1 MNSQGFA
8 GPVPIARVAEVA
20 AMDGVVA
27 ASPFSWYGGK
37 YGEETMPFAQFGVDP
52 DTIFTIY
59 DELTIP
65 PDQLKAFQED
75 QAGCVIG
82 RKLAEDRGLKVGD
95 PLPLKGDIYPFDLNL
110 TIRAI
115 YDGPANRDRRM
126 CMFHWDYL
134 DEGLKRDAKGQGSGN
149 AGIIVVKCKN
159 GDVMTSLLAQDRR
172 PVPATATPRPG
183 PRPRRRS
190 ARCSPR

>member
-1 MNSQGFA
+1 ML
-8 GPVPIARVAEVA
+8 PITRVAEVA

-27 ASPFSWYGGK
+27 ATPFSWYGGK

-59 DELTIP
+59 DEFKVP

-75 QAGCVIG
+75 RAGCVIG

-115 YDGPANRDRRM
+115 YDGPANRDLRM
-126 CMFHWDYL
+126 CMFHWEYL
-134 DEGLKRDAKGQGSGN
+134 DEGLKRDAKGQGSGQR
-149 AGIIVVKCKN
+149 
-159 GDVMTSLLAQDRR
+159 GDHRRQVQERRRDDEPLAQDRR

-183 PRPRRRS
+183 RRPRRRS